1 MRQNQKFRT
10 CATVLGCVL
19 AAGCDLHP
27 LYGDNAIG
35 PHLADTLAQVYVDQI
50 PDRVGYQLRNDLLD
64 LFNATGRAD
73 DAAYRLRLRLTEEEQ
88 AVALQTNTNITR
100 YNYTL
105 RAHYEL
111 VPRGGTDIVKSGDLT
126 TLTAYNVAAAPF
138 LFGTVTAER
147 DAKDRAANDL
157 AERIRIEVAVFL
169 RDQAV
174 RARQSQMEVK
184 SFQVEKFVTK
194 PAADI

>member
-1 MRQNQKFRT
+1 MTAKLRLFAALLC
-10 CATVLGCVL
+10 CACVG
-19 AAGCDLHP
+19 ACGLHP
-27 LYGDNAIG
+27 LYGDNAVA
-35 PHLADTLAQVYVDQI
+35 PHLADTLSQVYVEQI

-64 LFNATGRAD
+64 LFNATGRGD

-111 VPRGGTDIVKSGDLT
+111 VPRGSTDVVKSGDLT

-157 AERIRIEVAVFL
+157 AERIRIEIAVFL
-169 RDQAV
+169 RNRTAQA
-174 RARQSQMEVK
+174 K
-184 SFQVEKFVTK
+184 
-194 PAADI
+194 